1 MIDKNAF
8 VPFLYESSTIPEAL
22 KKYEVSLRTSKD
34 IEDLLHANKIEEFRN
49 VIVDKKFL
57 STIRK
62 IFNKTYAM
70 IDKEYPNL
78 KFYLEGRRKSAI
90 STEKKN
96 ILYLS
101 KNKSLDDFR
110 DLLAFR
116 IILFGDDHSMK
127 LIETG
132 YSLMKNLIDF
142 MISQGFTPCE
152 ATEVFETE
160 GFSNEDLN
168 ILVPDHS
175 FLDVNY
181 QHLVK
186 DYVIHPKQ
194 NGYQSLH
201 VAFRDVSGKCF
212 EVQIRTLSMH
222 MLAESSDCAGHDFYK
237 QNRYS
242 NSNIDFDRTKIHMEG
257 YGVMGNHLFDFIGLE
272 NGLSILQRQKTF

>member
-1 MIDKNAF
+1 MEKNAF

-22 KKYEVSLRTSKD
+22 KKYEVSLRKSKD
-34 IEDLLHANKIEEFRN
+34 IEDILHANKLEEYRN

-62 IFNKTYAM
+62 IFNRTYSM
-70 IDKEYPNL
+70 IEKNYPNL
-78 KFYLEGRRKSAI
+78 KFYLEGRRKAAI

-116 IILFGDDHSMK
+116 IILFGDDHSME
-127 LIETG
+127 LIETA

-142 MISQGFTPCE
+142 MILQGFTPCE

-175 FLDVNY
+175 FLEENY
-181 QHLVK
+181 KHLVK
-186 DYVIHPKQ
+186 DYIVHPKK

-212 EVQIRTLSMH
+212 EVQIRTLAMH
-222 MLAESSDCAGHDFYK
+222 MLAESSDSAGHDFYK
-237 QNRYS
+237 QKRYS
-242 NSNIDFDRTKIHMEG
+242 DADIVFDRTQIHMEG
-257 YGVMGNHLFDFIGLE
+257 YGVMSEHVFDFIGLE
-272 NGLSILQRQKTF
+272 SGLSILQRQKTF

>member
-1 MIDKNAF
+1 MINKNAI

-22 KKYEVSLRTSKD
+22 KKYEVSLRKSKD
-34 IEDLLHANKIEEFRN
+34 IEDILHANKIDEYRN
-49 VIVDKKFL
+49 IIVDKKFL

-62 IFNKTYAM
+62 IFNKTYSM
-70 IDKEYPNL
+70 IEKEYPDL

-96 ILYLS
+96 ILYLN
-101 KNKSLDDFR
+101 KNKSLDEFR

-116 IILFGDDHSMK
+116 IILFGDDSS
-127 LIETG
+127 IESIENC
-132 YSLMKNLIDF
+132 YALMKRLIDF
-142 MISQGFTPCE
+142 MILQGFTPCE
-152 ATEVFETE
+152 ATEVFDTE
-160 GFSNEDLN
+160 GFSNEGLN

-175 FLDVNY
+175 FLDKNY

-186 DYVIHPKQ
+186 DYVIHPKL

-201 VAFRDVSGKCF
+201 VAFRDSSGKCF

-222 MLAESSDCAGHDFYK
+222 MLAESSNAAGHDFYK
-237 QNRYS
+237 QHRYS
-242 NSNIDFDRTKIHMEG
+242 DSNIAFDRTKIHMDG
-257 YGVMGNHLFDFIGLE
+257 YGTMNNQLFDFIGLE

>member
-1 MIDKNAF
+1 MEKNAF

-22 KKYEVSLRTSKD
+22 KKYEVSLRKSKD
-34 IEDLLHANKIEEFRN
+34 IEDILHANKLEEYRN

-62 IFNKTYAM
+62 IFNRTYSM
-70 IDKEYPNL
+70 IEKNYPNL
-78 KFYLEGRRKSAI
+78 KFYLEGRRKAAI

-116 IILFGDDHSMK
+116 IILFGDDHSME
-127 LIETG
+127 LIETA

-142 MISQGFTPCE
+142 MILQGFTPCE

-175 FLDVNY
+175 FLEENY
-181 QHLVK
+181 KHLVK
-186 DYVIHPKQ
+186 DYIVHPKKI
-194 NGYQSLH
+194 GYQSLH

-212 EVQIRTLSMH
+212 EGQIRTLAMH
-222 MLAESSDCAGHDFYK
+222 MLAESSDSAGHDFYK
-237 QNRYS
+237 QKRYS
-242 NSNIDFDRTKIHMEG
+242 DADIVFDRTQIHIEG
-257 YGVMGNHLFDFIGLE
+257 YGVMSEHVFDFIGLE
-272 NGLSILQRQKTF
+272 SGLSILQRQKTF